1 MYRDRVVLRIS
12 ANLPDNLA
20 AELNER
26 AARLKRS
33 RADIVRHAI
42 ECYLDDLD
50 DLEAAAERLEDS
62 NDPWLDWSQVRR
74 ELADTN

>member
-1 MYRDRVVLRIS
+1 MPRVS
-12 ANLPDNLA
+12 ANLPDKLA

-50 DLEAAAERLEDS
+50 DLEAAAERLGDP
-62 NDPWLDWSQVRR
+62 NDPWLDWEQASRKLR
-74 ELADTN
+74 DTD